1 MADTKKTGTT
11 EVGTTEVGTKVS
23 FKDTL
28 NLPHTD
34 FPIRANAQEQDP
46 AMIQRWTDTNLFH
59 TSFTHNSGSEKFVLH
74 DGPPYANGHIH
85 IGHAVNK
92 ILKDFITKSKRM
104 FGKHVPVT
112 PGWDCHGLPI
122 EFKVTQ
128 ENPGLSRSDL
138 KKACRAYATKWI
150 DVQREEFK
158 KLGVLMDWDN
168 PYLTMN
174 FNYEASILRALG
186 SFVADN
192 YIERKNKTVP
202 WCISC
207 QTVLATA
214 EIEYEERK
222 DPSIYVQ
229 FQLEQTLV
237 DRVFPTLNKKEV
249 GILIWTT
256 TPWTLPLNRAVMV
269 KPHERYQVLDINGKY
284 LLVGA
289 QLADKVC
296 ATIGVPKL
304 IVADCISDDLT
315 WGEAHAYHPFEP
327 GKLVP
332 IIADVSVDLSEGT
345 AAVHSAPGAGPQDY
359 EFGIKHDLE
368 IYSPITPD
376 GKYTQDIKP
385 KELVGMSI
393 KDAQGWVINDLTE
406 NGYLIYKTSIKH
418 SYPHCWRCH
427 NPLIFRA
434 TKQWFFDLE
443 KGGVKNKTLHA
454 IETLEMYPEVGRNR
468 LSATIEG
475 RLEWC
480 ISRQR
485 VWGVPIPALICT
497 ACDHTYIAQ
506 EFIDKVAQQV
516 IHSGIEYWDDVA
528 LEAVVPTNF
537 ACPSCKAHAWRKET
551 DILDVWF
558 DSGVSHYAVLKQRS
572 ELHFPADIYAEGKDQ
587 HRGWFQSS
595 LLTSIA
601 LNNETCTRAILTHG
615 FTVDA
620 KGRKMSKSLG
630 NGVEPQEMIDQLGT
644 DGLRLWVAS
653 VDYSGDLVISDV
665 LLRNVQ
671 EVFRKIRNTCR
682 FLLSNLYDFDIT
694 KDAVPCE
701 QLSMIDQHALIE
713 LFQLNYAVLEGYKVY
728 DFTAVV
734 HQLGD
739 YCTVDLSSFYLD
751 VVKDRLYVE
760 KANGLL
766 RRSTQTACW
775 YILDT
780 LTRLMAPILS
790 FTAEQ
795 ISDYYQKNKTQSIHL
810 QNFSSLNKIE
820 EFIAQKS
827 MPWMPE
833 REQIF
838 TGKIYAATGSIAYFA
853 QQKERWDLLK
863 AIRSAILKS
872 IEQKRAASII
882 KHSLEAHVFINF
894 DNLDAEKKKILTSFF
909 NELEQSGQDAV
920 AFLKEFTIVSQFTIK
935 QNTEGLEES
944 IMPGLYIFVDG
955 ASGHKCPRC
964 WQWELSEHEHN
975 LCSRCQRVLSESK

>member
-1 MADTKKTGTT
+1 MADTK
-11 EVGTTEVGTKVS
+11 ELGTKVS

-34 FPIRANAQEQDP
+34 FPIRANGQEQDP
-46 AMIQRWTDTNLFH
+46 AMIQRWTEENLFKK
-59 TSFTHNSGSEKFVLH
+59 SFDHNQGDTKFVLH

-85 IGHAVNK
+85 MGHAVNK
-92 ILKDFITKSKRM
+92 VLKDFITKSKRM
-104 FGKHVPVT
+104 FGNHVPCT

-122 EFKVTQ
+122 EFKVSQ
-128 ENPGLSRSDL
+128 ENPGLSRSEL
-138 KKACRAYATKWI
+138 KKACRAYASKWI

-174 FNYEASILRALG
+174 FNYEADTLQAFA

-202 WCISC
+202 WCIHC

-222 DPSIYVQ
+222 DPSLYVQ
-229 FQLEQTLV
+229 FPLEQKLIE
-237 DRVFPTLNKKEV
+237 RVFPAIKSHNV

-269 KPHERYQVLDINGKY
+269 KPHEQYQVLDVNGKY
-284 LLVGA
+284 ILVGA

-296 ATIGVPKL
+296 ATLGVEKV
-304 IVADCISDDLT
+304 IVAECNSDDLL
-315 WGEAHAYHPFEP
+315 WANGHAQHPFQASR
-327 GKLVP
+327 LVP
-332 IIADVSVDLSEGT
+332 IVADVSVDMNEGT
-345 AAVHSAPGAGPQDY
+345 AAVHTAPGAGPQDY
-359 EFGIKHDLE
+359 EVGIKNDLE
-368 IYSPITPD
+368 IYSPVSPD
-376 GKYTQDIKP
+376 GTYTNEIEP

-393 KDAQGWVINDLTE
+393 KDAQSWVITK
-406 NGYLIYKTSIKH
+406 LIESGLLIHKTSIKH
-418 SYPHCWRCH
+418 SFPHCWRCH

-443 KGGVKNKTLHA
+443 KGGVRNKALQA
-454 IETLEMYPEVGRNR
+454 ITQLDMYPEVGRNR

-485 VWGVPIPALICT
+485 VWGVPIPALLCT
-497 ACDHTYIAQ
+497 ECDYTHITQ
-506 EFIDKVAQQV
+506 EFVDTIAHRVAE
-516 IHSGIEYWDDVA
+516 SGIEYWDDVSVES
-528 LEAVVPTNF
+528 LIPDNF
-537 ACPSCKAHAWRKET
+537 TCPSCNGHSWRKET

-558 DSGVSHYAVLKQRS
+558 DSGVSHYAVLKQRP
-572 ELHFPADIYAEGKDQ
+572 ELRFPADMYAEGKDQ

-601 LNNETCTRAILTHG
+601 LNKQAPMHAILTHG

-630 NGVEPQEMIDQLGT
+630 NVVSPQEIIDQLGT
-644 DGLRLWVAS
+644 DGLRMWVAS
-653 VDYSGDLVISDV
+653 VDYVGDLVISDV

-682 FLLSNLYDFDIT
+682 FLLSNLYDFDIA
-694 KDAVPCE
+694 KDAIPFE
-701 QLSMIDQHALIE
+701 QLSLIDQHALID
-713 LFQLNYAVLEGYKVY
+713 LFQLNHAILERYKAY

-739 YCTVDLSSFYLD
+739 YCAVDLSSFYLD
-751 VVKDRLYVE
+751 VIKDRLYVE
-760 KANGLL
+760 KADGLL

-780 LTRLMAPILS
+780 LTKLMAPILS

-795 ISDYYQKNKTQSIHL
+795 ISDHYQKNKTQSIHL
-810 QNFSSLNKIE
+810 QNFADLKAVE
-820 EFIAQKS
+820 DFIAHKS
-827 MPWMPE
+827 MPWVAVKD
-833 REQIF
+833 QILM
-838 TGKIYAATGSIAYFA
+838 GDAHAAKGSIAYFA

-863 AIRSAILKS
+863 TIRSAILKS
-872 IEQKRAASII
+872 IEQKRAAGII
-882 KHSLEAHVFINF
+882 KHSLEAHVFICFDSLDEEKRTVLKNF
-894 DNLDAEKKKILTSFF
+894 FADLDR
-909 NELEQSGQDAV
+909 SGQGAIN
-920 AFLKEFTIVSQFTIK
+920 FFKEFTIVSQCTITHK
-935 QNTEGLEES
+935 TDGLDES
-944 IMPGLYIFVDG
+944 IMPGLYIAVDG
-955 ASGHKCPRC
+955 AQGHKCPRC
-964 WQWELSEHEHN
+964 WQWEVSEHEHN
-975 LCSRCQRVLSESK
+975 LCSRCQRVLSA

>member
-1 MADTKKTGTT
+1 MADNKELGA
-11 EVGTTEVGTKVS
+11 KVS

-34 FPIRANAQEQDP
+34 FPIRTNAHEQDP
-46 AMIQRWTDTNLFH
+46 AMIQRWINENLFEK
-59 TSFTHNSGSEKFVLH
+59 SFDHNKGNEKFVLH

-85 IGHAVNK
+85 LGTAFTK
-92 ILKDFITKSKRM
+92 ILKDIITKSKRM
-104 FGKHVPVT
+104 HGKHVPVT

-128 ENPGLSRSDL
+128 ENPGLSRSEL
-138 KKACRAYATKWI
+138 KKACRAYASKWI
-150 DVQREEFK
+150 DIQREEFK

-174 FNYEASILRALG
+174 FDYEAHTLKALG
-186 SFVADN
+186 FFVSDN

-202 WCISC
+202 WCTTC

-214 EIEYEERK
+214 EIEYEDRK
-222 DPSIYVQ
+222 DPSLYVQ
-229 FQLEQTLV
+229 FPLEQKLISSL
-237 DRVFPTLNKKEV
+237 FPELEDKKV

-269 KPHERYQVLDINGKY
+269 KPHEEYQVLDINGNY
-284 LLVGA
+284 VLVGA

-296 ATIGVPKL
+296 AVVGVTKL
-304 IVADCISDDLT
+304 VVAQCNSDDLVAF
-315 WGEAHAYHPFEP
+315 GARAHHPFSP
-327 GKLVP
+327 DRFVP
-332 IIADVSVDLSEGT
+332 IFADSSVDLSEGT

-359 EFGIKHDLE
+359 EFGIKNNLE
-368 IYSPITPD
+368 IYSPVSSD
-376 GKYTQDIKP
+376 GVYTDNIEP
-385 KELVGMSI
+385 KELIGMSI
-393 KDAQGWVINDLTE
+393 KDAQGWVINKLIET
-406 NGYLIYKTSIKH
+406 GFLIYKTSIKH

-427 NPLIFRA
+427 NGLIFRA

-443 KGGVKNKTLHA
+443 KSGVKNKALDAIKTLN
-454 IETLEMYPEVGRNR
+454 MYPEVGRNR

-485 VWGVPIPALICT
+485 VWGVPIPALICNI
-497 ACDHTYIAQ
+497 CDYTHITQA
-506 EFIDKVAQQV
+506 FIDNVAQNVAQV
-516 IHSGIEYWDDVA
+516 GIEYWDDISIG
-528 LEAVVPTNF
+528 AVMPTDF
-537 ACPSCKAHAWRKET
+537 SCPSCNAQSWRKET

-558 DSGVSHYAVLKQRS
+558 DSGVSHYAVLKQRP
-572 ELHFPADIYAEGKDQ
+572 ELHFPADMYSEGKDQ

-630 NGVEPQEMIDQLGT
+630 NVISPQEMIDQLGT
-644 DGLRLWVAS
+644 DGVRLWAAS
-653 VDYSGDLVISDV
+653 VDYTGDLVISDV

-682 FLLSNLYDFDIT
+682 FLLSNLYDFDIA
-694 KDAVPCE
+694 KDAIPME
-701 QLSMIDQHALIE
+701 ELSLIDQHALHE
-713 LFQLNYAVLEGYKVY
+713 LFQCNQAILESYGHY

-739 YCTVDLSSFYLD
+739 YCTGGLSSFYLD

-760 KANGLL
+760 KADGLL

-790 FTAEQ
+790 FTAED
-795 ISDYYQKNKTQSIHL
+795 ISDHYQKDKTQSIHL
-810 QNFSSLNKIE
+810 QNFTHLSAIKD
-820 EFIAQKS
+820 FITHKS
-827 MPWMPE
+827 RPWME
-833 REQIF
+833 EKDRVL
-838 TGKIYAATGSIAYFA
+838 TGEIRSVTGLISYFA
-853 QQKERWDLLK
+853 QQKARWDLLK
-863 AIRSAILKS
+863 QIRSAILKA
-872 IEQKRAASII
+872 IEQKRAAGII
-882 KHSLEAHVFINF
+882 KHSLEAHVFIYF
-894 DNLDAEKKKILTSFF
+894 DLLDEEKKSILKSFF

-920 AFLKEFTIVSQFTIK
+920 SFFKDFTIVSQFTIA
-935 QNTEGLEES
+935 QNVQGLEES
-944 IMPGLYIFVDG
+944 ILPDLYIFVDG
-955 ASGHKCPRC
+955 AMGHKCPRC
-964 WQWELSEHEHN
+964 WQWEVSEHEHN
-975 LCSRCQRVLSESK
+975 LCSRCQRVLSV

>member
-1 MADTKKTGTT
+1 MAENKELGIKI
-11 EVGTTEVGTKVS
+11 S

-28 NLPHTD
+28 NLPRTD

-46 AMIQRWTDTNLFH
+46 VMIQRWIDEDLFH
-59 TSFTHNSGSEKFVLH
+59 KSFEHNAGKEKFVLH

-85 IGHAVNK
+85 MGHALNK

-104 FGKHVPVT
+104 LGKHVPCT

-122 EFKVTQ
+122 ELKVTQ
-128 ENPGLSRSDL
+128 ENPGLSRSEL
-138 KKACRAYATKWI
+138 KKACRTYANKWI

-158 KLGVLMDWDN
+158 KLGVLMDWEN

-174 FNYEASILRALG
+174 FTYESSILKALG
-186 SFVADN
+186 SFVSDN

-202 WCISC
+202 WCVSC

-214 EIEYEERK
+214 EIEYEDRK
-222 DPSIYVQ
+222 DPSLYVQ
-229 FQLEQTLV
+229 FLLEQPIV
-237 DRVFPTLNKKEV
+237 DKVFPEIASKKV

-269 KPHERYQVLDINGKY
+269 KPHEQYQVLDINGNY

-296 ATIGVPKL
+296 ALMDVPKVV
-304 IVADCISDDLT
+304 VAECNSDDLVRS
-315 WGEAHAYHPFEP
+315 GARAHHPFEQNRF
-327 GKLVP
+327 VP
-332 IIADVSVDLSEGT
+332 IMADSSVDLSEGT

-359 EFGIKHDLE
+359 EFGIKNNLE
-368 IYSPITPD
+368 IYSPVSSD
-376 GKYTQDIKP
+376 GLYTQEIQP
-385 KELVGMSI
+385 QELIGMSI
-393 KDAQGWVINDLTE
+393 KDAQGWVINKLTE
-406 NGYLIYKTSIKH
+406 AGLLIYKTSIKH

-427 NPLIFRA
+427 NGLIFRA

-443 KGGVKNKTLHA
+443 KGGVKDKTLKA
-454 IETLEMYPEVGRNR
+454 VTTLDFYPEVGRNR

-497 ACDHTYIAQ
+497 ECDYTHITQA
-506 EFIDKVAQQV
+506 FIDDVAQQV
-516 IHSGIEYWDDVA
+516 AQSGIEYWDDVA
-528 LEAVVPTNF
+528 VDAVIPNNL
-537 ACPSCKAHAWRKET
+537 ACPLCKAQSWRKET

-558 DSGVSHYAVLKQRS
+558 DSGVSHYAVLKQRP

-630 NGVEPQEMIDQLGT
+630 NVVSTQEMIDKLGT
-644 DGLRLWVAS
+644 DGLRLWAAS
-653 VDYSGDLVISDV
+653 VDYTGDLVISDV

-694 KDAVPCE
+694 KDAVDLE
-701 QLSMIDQHALIE
+701 KLSLIDQHALLE
-713 LFQLNYAVLEGYKVY
+713 LFQLNHAVLENYKAY
-728 DFTAVV
+728 DFTAIV

-739 YCTVDLSSFYLD
+739 YCTADLSSFYLD
-751 VVKDRLYVE
+751 VIKDRLYVE
-760 KANGLL
+760 KADGLL

-795 ISDYYQKNKTQSIHL
+795 ISDNYQQNKTQSIHL
-810 QNFSSLNKIE
+810 QNFTDLKNLES
-820 EFIAQKS
+820 FFAQKRT
-827 MPWMPE
+827 PFVPE
-833 REQIF
+833 GRGLP
-838 TGKIYAATGSIAYFA
+838 TKMHAAAGLISYIA

-863 AIRSAILKS
+863 TIRSAILKA

-882 KHSLEAHVFINF
+882 KHSLEAHVFIN
-894 DNLDAEKKKILTSFF
+894 LDALDEEKKAILTSVF
-909 NELEQSGQDAV
+909 NELEQTDQDAV
-920 AFLKEFTIVSQFTIK
+920 SFLKEFTIVSQFTIA
-935 QNTEGLEES
+935 QSAEGLEES

-955 ASGHKCPRC
+955 AMGHKCPRC
-964 WQWELSEHEHN
+964 WQWEVSEHEHN
-975 LCSRCQRVLSESK
+975 LCSRCQRVLSA

>member
-1 MADTKKTGTT
+1 MADNKD
-11 EVGTTEVGTKVS
+11 VGTTGVGAKVS

-46 AMIQRWTDTNLFH
+46 AMIQRWINENLFH
-59 TSFTHNSGSEKFVLH
+59 QSFTHNAGEEKFVLH

-85 IGHAVNK
+85 MGHAVNK
-92 ILKDFITKSKRM
+92 VLKDFITKSKRM

-122 EFKVTQ
+122 EFKVNQ
-128 ENPGLSRSDL
+128 ENPGLSRSEL
-138 KKACRAYATKWI
+138 KKACRAYASKWI

-174 FNYEASILRALG
+174 FTYEANILKALG
-186 SFVADN
+186 SFVSDN

-202 WCISC
+202 WCIHD

-214 EIEYEERK
+214 EIEYEDKK
-222 DPSIYVQ
+222 DPSLYVQ
-229 FQLEQTLV
+229 FSLEQKSV
-237 DRVFPTLNKKEV
+237 DTVLPELTGKRV

-256 TPWTLPLNRAVMV
+256 TPWTLPLNRAVMI
-269 KPHERYQVLDINGKY
+269 KPHEQYDVLDINGNY
-284 LLVGA
+284 VLVGA

-296 ATIGVPKL
+296 NVMSVPKIVIATIN
-304 IVADCISDDLT
+304 SDDLVRVK
-315 WGEAHAYHPFEP
+315 AHAQHPFDVHR
-327 GKLVP
+327 LVP
-332 IIADVSVDLSEGT
+332 ILTDASVEMNEGT

-359 EFGIKHDLE
+359 EFGLKNNLE
-368 IYSPITPD
+368 IYSPVSPD
-376 GKYTQDIKP
+376 GLYTQDIEP

-393 KDAQGWVINDLTE
+393 KDAQGWVIDKLTH
-406 NGYLIYKTSIKH
+406 NGLLLHKTSIKH

-443 KGGVKNKTLHA
+443 KGNVKDKTLDA
-454 IETLEMYPEVGRNR
+454 IKKLEMYPEVGRNR

-485 VWGVPIPALICT
+485 VWGVPIPAIICT
-497 ACDHTYIAQ
+497 KCDYTHITQSLIN
-506 EFIDKVAQQV
+506 DVAQQV
-516 IHSGIEYWDDVA
+516 AQAGIEYWDEVDIYTII
-528 LEAVVPTNF
+528 PTTF
-537 ACPSCKAHAWRKET
+537 ACPSCNAQSWRKET

-572 ELHFPADIYAEGKDQ
+572 ELHFPANMYAEGKDQ

-601 LNNETCTRAILTHG
+601 LNNETCMRTILTHG

-630 NGVEPQEMIDQLGT
+630 NVVSPQEMIDQLGT
-644 DGLRLWVAS
+644 DGLRLWVAN
-653 VDYSGDLVISDV
+653 VDYAGDLVISDV
-665 LLRNVQ
+665 LMRNVG

-694 KDAVPCE
+694 KDAVSFDT
-701 QLSMIDQHALIE
+701 LSLIDQHALHE
-713 LFQLNYAVLEGYKVY
+713 LFQLNQAILAHYNAY

-739 YCTVDLSSFYLD
+739 YCAVDLSSFYLD
-751 VVKDRLYVE
+751 IIKDRLYVE
-760 KANGLL
+760 KADGLL

-780 LTRLMAPILS
+780 LTKLMAPILS

-795 ISDYYQKNKTQSIHL
+795 LSDYYQKNKTHSIHL
-810 QNFSSLNKIE
+810 QNFTQLAEIQNFIE
-820 EFIAQKS
+820 QKS
-827 MPWMPE
+827 MRWFPE
-833 REQIF
+833 AHAHVLPTETYAT
-838 TGKIYAATGSIAYFA
+838 TGLISYFA

-863 AIRSAILKS
+863 TIRSAILKS
-872 IEQKRAASII
+872 IEQKRAAGII

-894 DNLDAEKKKILTSFF
+894 DNLDEEKKAILKNFF
-909 NELEQSGQDAV
+909 AELKRSGQDEV
-920 AFLKEFTIVSQFTIK
+920 SFFKEFTIVSQFTIK
-935 QNTEGLEES
+935 QNANGLEES
-944 IMPGLYIFVDG
+944 IMPGVYITVDG
-955 ASGHKCPRC
+955 AMGHKCPRC
-964 WQWELSEHEHN
+964 WNWEASEHEHN
-975 LCSRCQRVLSESK
+975 LCSRCQRVLSE